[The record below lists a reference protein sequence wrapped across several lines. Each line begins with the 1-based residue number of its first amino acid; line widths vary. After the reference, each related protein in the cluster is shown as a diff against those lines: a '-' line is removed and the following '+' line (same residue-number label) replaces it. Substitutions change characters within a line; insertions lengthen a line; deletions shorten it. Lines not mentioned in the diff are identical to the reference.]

1 MQKALLM
8 GCLALNMGAAMAQP
22 TTQSMM
28 DNGFT
33 VVKSLPATPVK
44 NQAMTGTCWCFSAT
58 SLVESQCLKSNLG
71 EMDISEM
78 FIVRNIYIEKAKNYV
93 LRQGRAQFSEGG
105 LGHDLVRGIA
115 TYGAIPESVYSG
127 LKQGRKQFNHSAMA
141 IGLKKYLDSVV
152 AATPISAGWLAGY
165 IDILNETMPE
175 PPTEFTYNGKKYT
188 PIAFAKEVLKFNPDD
203 YVNITS
209 FTHQPYYT
217 PFILQVPDNFSNG
230 LYYNLPLAE
239 MIQLTKDVL
248 GNGYTLIWDADASN
262 NWFMQDKGLAMFPAN
277 RVKPDKVNSPDYDED
292 PWSASIR
299 QEMYERLE
307 TQDDHLMHIT
317 GLTKT
322 AKGKTFFTVKNS
334 WGASVGPL
342 QGYIN
347 VSEAYFA
354 INTISLVVP
363 KAAIGKALLEKL
375 KMQ

>member
-8 GCLALNMGAAMAQP
+8 GFAALGMGTAMAQP
-22 TTQSMM
+22 ATKTMM

-33 VVKSLPATPVK
+33 VLKSLPATPVK
-44 NQAMTGTCWCFSAT
+44 NQAMTGTCWCFSTT
-58 SLVESQCLKSNLG
+58 SLVESQCLKSNVG

-93 LRQGRAQFSEGG
+93 LRQGHAQFSEGG
-105 LGHDLVRGIA
+105 LGHDLIRGIA

-127 LKQGRKQFNHSAMA
+127 LKQGRKQFNHSFMA
-141 IGLKKYLDSVV
+141 IALKKYLDSVV

-165 IDILNETMPE
+165 VDILNETMPE

-188 PIAFAKEVLKFNPDD
+188 PLGFAKDVLKFNADD

-209 FTHQPYYT
+209 FTHQPYYK

-230 LYYNLPLAE
+230 MYYNLPLNE
-239 MIQLTKDVL
+239 MIQLAKDVL
-248 GNGYTLIWDADASN
+248 GNGYTLMWDADVSN
-262 NWFMQDKGLAMFPAN
+262 NWFMQGKGLAMFPAN
-277 RVKPDKVNSPDYDED
+277 RVKPDKVNSPDFEED
-292 PWSASIR
+292 PWSATIR

-322 AKGKTFFTVKNS
+322 ANGKTFFTVKNS
-334 WGASVGPL
+334 WGNNVGPL
-342 QGYIN
+342 QGYIS

>member
-1 MQKALLM
+1 MQKALFIS
-8 GCLALNMGAAMAQP
+8 CLALNMGAAMAQP

-58 SLVESQCLKSNLG
+58 SLVESQCLKNNLG

-141 IGLKKYLDSVV
+141 IGLKKYLDSVI

-209 FTHQPYYT
+209 FTHQPYYK

-230 LYYNLPLAE
+230 LFYNLPLAE
-239 MIQLTKDVL
+239 MIQLAKDVL

-334 WGASVGPL
+334 WGTSVGPL

-363 KAAIGKALLEKL
+363 KAAIDKALLEKL
-375 KMQ
+375 KL